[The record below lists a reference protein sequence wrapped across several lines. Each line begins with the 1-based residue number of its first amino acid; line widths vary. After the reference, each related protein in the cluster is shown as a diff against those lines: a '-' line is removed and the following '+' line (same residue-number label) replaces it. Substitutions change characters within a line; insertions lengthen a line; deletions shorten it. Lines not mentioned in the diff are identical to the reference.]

1 MIKRPSNKDSE
12 NEILRMQQE
21 FYAEQNRD
29 ANFQPA
35 AKVVRVQRD
44 DHPPAVGAGTARQSE
59 FARRRAERQ
68 AAKEAQVPQNE
79 QTESER
85 ATVDDP
91 TSEELAEGPAKS
103 FVMGSV
109 VERVSVESF
118 QFKETIAP
126 ESSFPITM
134 HITAYPVASVSD
146 KPKKS
151 LFAQMLAKGNSSA
164 TNESNSKPNS
174 SIRFEEPSG
183 SALLEG
189 WDASEIHQENLQKL
203 QKMSEEEIQEEQNL
217 LLSTLDPKLVEFLK
231 ARKKPTAS
239 SESNQLTGR
248 SELDQ
253 KIAQTEVLPAGMEVL
268 QQEGSQQWIN
278 FNVLEPEK
286 LEWTKDVERSVK
298 QLKPGESYEARFD
311 WKGVLQPYVP
321 EAPLGTD
328 KDDRE
333 LYLHGEDA
341 QRPGYTLQELFRLAR
356 SNVLQQRIS
365 ALGAIAGL
373 LNILNQG
380 FYDGVLEL
388 PVSKVFFFLRFALD
402 ENTPSVVEVASRAMA
417 SLFYNETDEIVL
429 DTIFDSEYGMVQPE
443 MALNITHGREDGQQ
457 QAKELRDDFSALNL
471 GSNSEGR
478 NYAQPRMNRPR
489 YTAELPDDDPEDVH
503 NRETMNDFHLA
514 ETDLVE
520 CLIRTN
526 ILERIRYILFSMKP
540 EGATVINCV
549 KLLIRVARTN
559 EAMAMKVASNEA
571 LIGGLVRNYLT
582 SLEGNDVDHQPQAIV
597 IKLLRVLCG
606 YRRDFYERYLSRNHA
621 INLVK
626 RYIFCRKD
634 IDIKMIQVQ
643 IESFRFFRLL
653 LQCKPSDELYS
664 ELWPALCYLIE
675 WHYQYLVFDESGP
688 FIFRQHGVAL
698 LALIGPGLQR
708 DSTSSA
714 DPAQLS
720 NERTRH
726 RQLCD
731 KLFACFSKWFTVAL
745 RTGANEFSQKLL
757 LGGCLWTTK
766 KMRLLDEKA
775 FETFLERYL
784 VPFMRSE
791 RFQAIIATLGT
802 DSLILKQLDGQ
813 THRIPALPSLGA
825 VQLHQHQSIPTLIV
839 TRTYPI
845 FLLHGLLHLLLELD
859 TDPPGL
865 ALSAGLAGELQ
876 NHFWRN
882 ASHSQYIARLASFS
896 SSSTKTEQMKQLPT
910 ASVDG
915 DDGDAASI
923 CNWFRQTIELR
934 YVLDVLQLMVRET
947 RADPRRDVPSQVDSV
962 VKEATSTN
970 DELLLRLAF
979 FVTFTLSE
987 AFYQEL
993 LKLFDGIIFVKRYYG
1008 NNGPADCPS
1017 VSQADL
1023 HRWKL
1028 SYTLLAESN
1037 MANSEMSPRDHG
1049 NEFTMAEWKKP
1060 LLARTWPYSPLY
1072 LMVEK
1077 LEKGSNNSRKEMA
1090 LFNEANILDM
1100 ALRFTELVEAVGI
1113 DLADCTER
1121 LMYLIAAFLGPDSKF
1136 LQPDFTPLIDRRIAA
1151 LRTETRMAN
1160 PRLSVF
1166 NFEAARMENKKSFY
1180 ALYLLALDIF
1190 QSSSYGHAGFG
1201 SLLMAPLAQK
1211 YEVRWR
1217 NMVWS
1222 EYVAVLRFITCGAE
1236 ELFDQL
1242 DAYLTPEETDT
1253 VLLRSYGQALNSN
1266 LLRVGSIPHQ
1276 VASHHVEAFRRR
1288 PKANDPVGESK

>member
-1 MIKRPSNKDSE
+1 MIKRPSRKDSE

-44 DHPPAVGAGTARQSE
+44 EHPPPVGGGTARKSE

-68 AAKEAQVPQNE
+68 AAKEAQVPQDE
-79 QTESER
+79 QTGIESV
-85 ATVDDP
+85 TVDDS
-91 TSEELAEGPAKS
+91 TSEEPAEKS
-103 FVMGSV
+103 FVMGCV
-109 VERVSVESF
+109 VERVPVESF

-126 ESSFPITM
+126 DSSFPKTM
-134 HITAYPVASVSD
+134 HITAYPVAAVSD

-151 LFAQMLAKGNSSA
+151 LFAQMLAKDNGPA
-164 TNESNSKPNS
+164 PNERNSKTNS
-174 SIRFEEPSG
+174 SIHFEEPSG

-189 WDASEIHQENLQKL
+189 WDAAEIHQENLQKL
-203 QKMSEEEIQEEQNL
+203 QKMSDQEIKEEQKH

-231 ARKKPTAS
+231 ARKKPTTS
-239 SESNQLTGR
+239 SESNQSTK
-248 SELDQ
+248 ELKPELGQ
-253 KIAQTEVLPAGMEVL
+253 KIPQTEILPAGMEVL
-268 QQEGSQQWIN
+268 QQEGSEQWIN

-311 WKGVLQPYVP
+311 WKGVLQPYVS
-321 EAPLGTD
+321 EASVGSGQ
-328 KDDRE
+328 DDRE

-402 ENTPSVVEVASRAMA
+402 ENTPSVVEVASRALA
-417 SLFYNETDEIVL
+417 SLFYNETDEILL

-443 MALNITHGREDGQQ
+443 MALNITHGREDDQQ
-457 QAKELRDDFSALNL
+457 QTKKLRDEFNALNL
-471 GSNSEGR
+471 ESNTDGR
-478 NYAQPRMNRPR
+478 NYAHQRIKRPR
-489 YTAELPDDDPEDVH
+489 YTADLPDDDPEDVH

-520 CLIRTN
+520 CLLRTN
-526 ILERIRYILFSMKP
+526 LLERIRYILFSMKP
-540 EGATVINCV
+540 EGATVINCC

-559 EAMAMKVASNEA
+559 ETTAMKIASNEA
-571 LIGGLVRNYLT
+571 LIGGLAKNYLT
-582 SLEGNDVDHQPQAIV
+582 SLEGTDMDHQPQAIV

-606 YRRDFYERYLSRNHA
+606 YRLDFYERYLSRYHV

-634 IDIKMIQVQ
+634 IDMKMIQVQ

-653 LQCKPSDELYS
+653 LQYKPSDELYS

-675 WHYQYLVFDESGP
+675 WHYQYLVFDENGP

-714 DPAQLS
+714 DPAQLA
-720 NERTRH
+720 NVRTRH
-726 RQLCD
+726 QQLCD
-731 KLFACFSKWFTVAL
+731 KLFACFSKWFSVAL

-757 LGGCLWTTK
+757 LGVCLWTARK
-766 KMRLLDEKA
+766 IRLLDEKA

-784 VPFMRSE
+784 VPFLRSE
-791 RFQAIIATLGT
+791 RFQTIVATLGT
-802 DSLILKQLDGQ
+802 DSLILKPLDGQ
-813 THRIPALPSLGA
+813 TQRIPALPSLGA
-825 VQLHQHQSIPTLIV
+825 VQLHEHQSIPTLIV

-859 TDPPGL
+859 AEPPAL
-865 ALSAGLAGELQ
+865 ALSSGWATELR

-882 ASHSQYIARLASFS
+882 ASHSQYIDRLASCSTS
-896 SSSTKTEQMKQLPT
+896 SAKAEKMKQLPP

-915 DDGDAASI
+915 DDGDGASI
-923 CNWFRQTIELR
+923 CNWFRQAIELR
-934 YVLDVLQLMVRET
+934 YVFDMLQLIVRET
-947 RADPRRDVPSQVDSV
+947 QADPR
-962 VKEATSTN
+962 ATSIS
-970 DELLLRLAF
+970 DGLLLRLAF
-979 FVTFTLSE
+979 SVTFTLSE
-987 AFYQEL
+987 AFYLEL
-993 LKLFDGIIFVKRYYG
+993 LKLFDGIIFVKGYYG
-1008 NNGPADCPS
+1008 NYGPAGCPS

-1028 SYTLLAESN
+1028 GYTLLAESN
-1037 MANSEMSPRDHG
+1037 MANSEMSSKGRS

-1077 LEKGSNNSRKEMA
+1077 LEKGSSSGRKEMS
-1090 LFNEANILDM
+1090 LFNEANIVDM

-1113 DLADCTER
+1113 HLADCTER
-1121 LMYLIAAFLGPDSKF
+1121 LMYLIAAFLGPDSTF

-1151 LRTETRMAN
+1151 LRNESRMAQPN
-1160 PRLSVF
+1160 LQSVF
-1166 NFEAARMENKKSFY
+1166 NFDATRMENKKSFY

-1211 YEVRWR
+1211 YDVRWR

-1222 EYVAVLRFITCGAE
+1222 EYVAVLRFITCSAQ
-1236 ELFDQL
+1236 ELFDEL
-1242 DAYLTPEETDT
+1242 NAYLTPEETDM

-1288 PKANDPVGESK
+1288 PMAHDPAGESN